1 MRASARLPKEGCGCG
16 DRKNKVE
23 PRFVAR
29 PFLFPNSPR
38 TRHSGILPV
47 GFSQWDFHP
56 SRAHPKG
63 RGRPSL
69 FPFKLRPQVPAVP
82 TGRAVPAP
90 PDATA
95 GVTPGPGELARPSRS
110 WPWPWAGSK
119 HPLICR
125 PLSRWANSGVAPCPA
140 RTVFDCPDPR
150 GKGQRGEAG
159 AAGEFRN
166 GR

>member
-1 MRASARLPKEGCGCG
+1 M
-16 DRKNKVE
+16 E

-47 GFSQWDFHP
+47 GFSLWDFHP
-56 SRAHPKG
+56 CRAHPKG

-69 FPFKLRPQVPAVP
+69 FPSKLRPQVPAVP

-95 GVTPGPGELARPSRS
+95 GVTPGPGELALALGWQQTPPYLPS
-110 WPWPWAGSK
+110 
-119 HPLICR
+119 LIS
-125 PLSRWANSGVAPCPA
+125 L
-140 RTVFDCPDPR
+140 
-150 GKGQRGEAG
+150 GKQRGRSVPG
-159 AAGEFRN
+159 PDSV
-166 GR
+166 